1 MKCAPSPPANGWISV
16 TARKL
21 KDLTIGARL
30 GLGFGIVF
38 ILFCTLTILA
48 INRMEYLADNTSQIH
63 NHPLTVS
70 NAVLRIDTHI
80 VKMHRAMKDIVL
92 DESAAE
98 INKDSGLVD
107 KHERETYA
115 EFDII
120 DKRFLGDRTLFEAAR
135 ELFISWKPIRDE
147 VIKLMRSGKR
157 NEAIRITKGKGAQHA
172 AKIENAM
179 DALYAFAQ
187 DKADE
192 FVASAKEATDQSIK
206 TMHLLLFLV
215 VVAMMIFTV
224 YLTRSITRPV
234 EALRAA
240 TLEIGK
246 GKLDTPLN
254 IDAGGEMGALAR
266 SVSEMLSNL
275 SKVTASRDA
284 LNKEI
289 AERKQAEDEL
299 RNSEERIK
307 LLLESTAEAIY
318 GLDVEGKCTFA
329 NPSCLKMLGYES
341 MDDVL
346 GKNMHNLIHHTRPD
360 GSPYPMQ
367 ECHIYEAF
375 QKGTGTHVDD
385 EVLWHKD
392 GTSFAGEYWSHPMYE
407 NGRVIGSVVTFM
419 DITERKGLEKARQKL
434 VDNLEEK
441 ATEMERF
448 VYTVSHDLKSP
459 LITIQG
465 FLGLLEKD
473 AIGGETKRIQGDI
486 SHIQKAARQMQELLA
501 DLLEISRIGRL
512 VNPPEKVK
520 FNQLVQDVVELLGGQ
535 IKACDVQI
543 DIMPEMPT
551 LYGDRTRLLEV
562 VQNLID
568 NALKFMGEQT
578 APHIEIGY
586 HLKKGEN
593 IYYIKDNGI
602 GIEPRFHQKVFELFE
617 RLDPAVD
624 GTGIGL
630 AIVKRIIELEGG
642 RIWIESEGKGRGCT
656 FCFIFPDEHERE
668 I

>member
-1 MKCAPSPPANGWISV
+1 M

-21 KDLTIGARL
+21 KDLTIGTRL

-38 ILFCTLTILA
+38 VLFCTLTLFA
-48 INRMEYLADNTSQIH
+48 INRMEYLANKISLIH

-70 NAVLRIDTHI
+70 NAVLKIDTHI
-80 VKMHRAMKDIVL
+80 VKMHRTMKDIVL

-98 INKDSGLVD
+98 INKDSEFVD

-120 DKRFLGDRTLFEAAR
+120 DKSFLGNKALLEAAR
-135 ELFISWKPIRDE
+135 EAFVSWKPVRDE
-147 VIKLMRSGKR
+147 IIQLMRAGKR
-157 NEAIRITKGKGAQHA
+157 SAAIRIIKGKGARHA
-172 AKIENAM
+172 VKIENTM

-187 DKADE
+187 GKADE
-192 FVASAKEATDQSIK
+192 FVASARDTTDQSIK
-206 TMHLLLFLV
+206 TMYLLLFLV
-215 VVAMMIFTV
+215 VVTVMIFTV

-254 IDAGGEMGALAR
+254 IDADGEMGELAR
-266 SVSEMLSNL
+266 SVHEMTVNL
-275 SKVTASRDA
+275 ANVTASRDE
-284 LNKEI
+284 LNEEI
-289 AERKQAEDEL
+289 TERKQAEDEL
-299 RNSEERIK
+299 RRSEERIK

-318 GLDVEGKCTFA
+318 GLDAEGKCTFA
-329 NPSCLKMLGYES
+329 NPACLKILGYES

-360 GSPYPMQ
+360 GSPYPMH

-375 QKGTGTHVDD
+375 QKGTGTHVDN
-385 EVLWHKD
+385 EVLWRKD
-392 GTSFAGEYWSHPMYE
+392 GTSFAGEYWSHPIHE
-407 NGRVIGSVVTFM
+407 DGKTIGSVVTFM

-434 VDNLEEK
+434 MDNLEEK

-473 AIGGETKRIQGDI
+473 ALEGETKRIQGDI

-512 VNPPEKVK
+512 VNTPERVN
-520 FNQLVQDVVELLGGQ
+520 FNQLVQDVVELLDGQ
-535 IKACDVQI
+535 IKTCGVQI
-543 DIMPEMPT
+543 DVMPEMPT
-551 LYGDRTRLLEV
+551 LYGDRKRLLEV

-617 RLDPAVD
+617 RLNPEIE

-642 RIWIESEGKGRGCT
+642 RMWIESEGKGRGCT
-656 FCFIFPDEHERE
+656 FCFVLPDKHGRE
-668 I
+668 T